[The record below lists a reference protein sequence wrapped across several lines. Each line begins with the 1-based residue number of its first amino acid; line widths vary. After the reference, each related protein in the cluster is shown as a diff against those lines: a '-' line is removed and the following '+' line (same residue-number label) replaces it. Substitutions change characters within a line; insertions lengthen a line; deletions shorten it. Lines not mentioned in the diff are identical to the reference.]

1 MKKEQPGIKI
11 IAKNKKVFFNYL
23 IGDKFEAGIVL
34 TGSEI
39 KSIREGGASLADSY
53 ALIKEGEA
61 FLVHAHIA
69 QYAPASILNHEPRR
83 TRKLLLHSKEI
94 LRLDQKLREKG
105 LTLVPTMI
113 YFKKGRAKVELALA
127 RGKKK
132 YDKREAIRRK
142 EDDRKMSRALKR

>member
-23 IGDKFEAGIVL
+23 IEDKIEAGIVL

-69 QYAPASILNHEPRR
+69 HYAPASLMNHEPRR

-105 LTLVPTMI
+105 LTLVPTML

>member
-23 IGDKFEAGIVL
+23 IEDKIEAGIVL

-61 FLVHAHIA
+61 FLVHAHITH
-69 QYAPASILNHEPRR
+69 YAPASLMNHEPRR

-105 LTLVPTMI
+105 LTLVPTML